1 MAKDLKKIR
10 IQRRKR
16 HVRKILSGTGDCPRL
31 TVTKSLRNIHA
42 QIIDDEKMIT
52 LAACSS
58 LSKDIAGKAS
68 DKNKTKVA
76 ALVGE
81 ALAKTAIDKG
91 ISTVAFDRNGNLYH
105 GRVKALADAARKA
118 GLKF

>member
-10 IQRRKR
+10 MQRRKR
-16 HVRKILSGTGDCPRL
+16 HVRKNMFGTAERPRL
-31 TVTKSLRNIHA
+31 TVTKSLKNIHA

-52 LAACSS
+52 LAACST
-58 LSKDIAGKAS
+58 LSKDIVGKAS
-68 DKNKTKVA
+68 SLNKTKA
-76 ALVGE
+76 AKLVGE
-81 ALAKTAIDKG
+81 ALAKGAVDKG
-91 ISTVAFDRNGNLYH
+91 IATVTFDRNGLLYH

>member
-1 MAKDLKKIR
+1 MAKDLKRIR

-16 HVRKILSGTGDCPRL
+16 HVRKNLSGTSERPRL
-31 TVTKSLRNIHA
+31 TVTKSLKNIHA

-52 LAACSS
+52 LTACST
-58 LSKDIAGKAS
+58 LSKDVAGKAS
-68 DKNKTKVA
+68 GMNKTKA
-76 ALVGE
+76 AQLVGE
-81 ALAKTAIDKG
+81 TLAKNAVDKG
-91 ISTVAFDRNGNLYH
+91 ISTVAFDRNGLLYH